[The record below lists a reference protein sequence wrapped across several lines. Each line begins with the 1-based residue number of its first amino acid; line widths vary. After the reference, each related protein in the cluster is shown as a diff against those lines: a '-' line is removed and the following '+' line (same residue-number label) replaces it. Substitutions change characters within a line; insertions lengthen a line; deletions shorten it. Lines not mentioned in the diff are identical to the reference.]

1 MKPILKH
8 ALPGAV
14 LFLFAACND
23 LTEINVNP
31 NQLGADQ
38 INSKYVL
45 TSALAQTANFYI
57 REYTYGYTSE
67 HGISEGMQYLQ
78 RDYIGYEINSF
89 VWKPTDY
96 TSFKALTDSQTL
108 LDNSEKA
115 ATEEERKFY
124 KGVASVLRAFWFGF
138 YTSAWGDVPYR
149 QALQGN
155 AQLFKPEYDAQK
167 DIFKGITEELKS
179 ANEELS
185 GLGTLSSIASADL
198 LFGGNALK
206 WRKFA
211 NSLRIRYYL
220 RLAAKKDELK
230 SDNLDIEADI
240 KQILANPTQYPV
252 FESNADNSAVAHPG
266 TDAFNSW
273 IGGPLANSNR
283 SQFYRRK
290 PCSSIMDY
298 LKQSADPRLA
308 TWFRP
313 VDVQLKVGSGSA
325 EYVKSPSGQIIRYVP
340 QYNESLDTSLYVGLK
355 PALGDPNIYNLGST
369 ANLSQIKA
377 LNGSL
382 YLDQGANPHV
392 SYLADIYTQ
401 NTNPLVKAVL
411 MSYSELNFLL
421 AEAALKGWIG
431 ENASVYFR
439 KGVES
444 SLDQYQ
450 LTDGVQ
456 KVYDRKTH
464 QLTAFNRAV
473 FVGDL
478 ENRFKNNPSEQL
490 ELLMSQKWV
499 ALWMTPEF
507 WFDWRR
513 TGLPD
518 LSVNIVEG
526 SNGNKIPVRLV
537 YGTKEYV
544 VNESNTRAAVS
555 KLQPAEDSQWTKMWL
570 LQGTS
575 KPW

>member
-1 MKPILKH
+1 MKLILKYSLSV
-8 ALPGAV
+8 AAV
-14 LFLFAACND
+14 LGMTACND

-31 NQLGADQ
+31 NQLGADE
-38 INSKYVL
+38 INAKYVL
-45 TSALAQTANFYI
+45 TSALTQTTNYYI

-67 HGISEGMQYLQ
+67 HGISEAMQYLQ

-96 TSFKALTDSQTL
+96 NSFKALTDSQTL
-108 LDNSEKA
+108 LQNSEKA
-115 ATEEERKFY
+115 GSDDIKRFY
-124 KGVASVLRAFWFGF
+124 KGVASILRAFWFGF
-138 YTSAWGDVPYR
+138 YSSAWGDIPYS

-155 AQLFKPEYDAQK
+155 DQLFKPEYDSQK
-167 DIFKGITEELKS
+167 EVFKGIIEELKF
-179 ANEELS
+179 ANEQLT
-185 GLGTLSSIASADL
+185 GLGTLSAVAASDI
-198 LFGGNALK
+198 LFGGDALK

-220 RLAAKKDELK
+220 RLSTQKDGLK
-230 SDNLDIEADI
+230 SENLDIVADL
-240 KQILANPTQYPV
+240 KQILSNTVEYPV
-252 FESNADNSAVAHPG
+252 FESNADNAAIAHPG

-273 IGGPLANSNR
+273 VGGPLANSNR

-290 PCSSIMDY
+290 PCSTIIDY
-298 LKQSADPRLA
+298 LKQNGDPRLT

-313 VDVQLKVGSGSA
+313 VDVQLKVGSGGS
-325 EYVKSPSGQIIRYVP
+325 EYEKTSSGQLVRYVSA
-340 QYNESLDTSLYVGLK
+340 YNESLDTSLYVGLK

-392 SYLADIYTQ
+392 SYLADIYGQ
-401 NTNPLVKAVL
+401 DTNPLVKAVL
-411 MSYSELNFLL
+411 MSYAELNFLL
-421 AEAALKGWIG
+421 AEAALNGWTDG
-431 ENASVYFR
+431 NAAALFR

-450 LTDGVQ
+450 LADGATA
-456 KVYDRKTH
+456 VYNTSTHRRDAFDRA
-464 QLTAFNRAV
+464 AFLD
-473 FVGDL
+473 DL
-478 ENRFKNNPSEQL
+478 ENRFKSAPGSQL
-490 ELLMSQKWV
+490 ELLMAQKWV

-513 TGLPD
+513 TALPD
-518 LSVNIVEG
+518 LSVYVVEG
-526 SNGNKIPVRLV
+526 SNGSKIPVRLV

-544 VNESNTRAAVS
+544 VNETATRAAVS
-555 KLQPAEDSQWTKMWL
+555 RLQPAEDNQWAKMWL